1 MFKLRTKI
9 LIAGILRNL
18 SSAGL
23 QARKKMRDVVGLV
36 DSLIYVIRLSLG
48 KPGADAKVCLL
59 SARGNVIRAWNS
71 TSHVEMS
78 FAPGNIIRARIN
90 PNSDLNG
97 AF

>member
-59 SARGNVIRAWNS
+59 SARGKVIRAWKCHS
-71 TSHVEMS
+71 RLE
-78 FAPGNIIRARIN
+78 
-90 PNSDLNG
+90 
-97 AF
+97 